1 LRLLNERDDEVI
13 DGREARSPWKVS
25 LAILRSEKG
34 KTAVP
39 LSAKIF
45 VKPPAPAYIHLL
57 TLEDPF
63 TVRQNSSSVMQTAP

>member
-1 LRLLNERDDEVI
+1 MRSKVTLESVTCDLEVK
-13 DGREARSPWKVS
+13 RKA
-25 LAILRSEKG
+25 